1 MNFFQECVIYKVE
14 THLFDVFEFI
24 WNNYAQFDQDWTIFF
39 SHQKCSVQH
48 RLLNVS
54 LGVTVI
60 DMKLKIHCWIFSN
73 DIVPCQVY
81 NMFRISILELYDIIF
96 KVNVGYNWAMH
107 NLNPHKLGAYWY
119 SSQLY
124 WMDFL
129 FYKKCHFCEFVTW
142 TIEQGKFVN
151 LIFFLCASVL
161 ITFQMKYI
169 RLLTW

>member
-60 DMKLKIHCWIFSN
+60 DMKLKIHCWNFSN

-129 FYKKCHFCEFVTW
+129 FYKNMPFLW
-142 TIEQGKFVN
+142 IRNVN
-151 LIFFLCASVL
+151 NRARQICKSYLFPVCFS
-161 ITFQMKYI
+161 FNYI
-169 RLLTW
+169 PDEVY